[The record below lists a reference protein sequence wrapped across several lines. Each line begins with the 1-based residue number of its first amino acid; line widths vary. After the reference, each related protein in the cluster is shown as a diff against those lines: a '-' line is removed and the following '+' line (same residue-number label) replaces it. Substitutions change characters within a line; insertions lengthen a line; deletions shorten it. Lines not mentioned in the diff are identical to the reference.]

1 MVARIGES
9 TVTCT
14 ARYNRPMS
22 KSTPADL
29 AVAFRSLGRREREA
43 VDAAEGAPVGD
54 LLGRLHQTVGQAA
67 TLLGA
72 APDAGAVADAID
84 ARPAD
89 AWDVA
94 MLDALREHATAAGTI
109 LREVANRRP

>member
-1 MVARIGES
+1 
-9 TVTCT
+9 
-14 ARYNRPMS
+14 MS

-29 AVAFRSLGRREREA
+29 SVAFRSLARREREA

-54 LLGRLHQTVGQAA
+54 LLGGLRQAVAQAA

-84 ARPAD
+84 ARPTHD
-89 AWDVA
+89 WDVA
-94 MLDALREHATAAGTI
+94 TLDALREHATAAGTI
-109 LREVANRRP
+109 LREIAARRP